1 MESFQSLAID
11 DVAARSA
18 ASLAVL
24 DEDIMIMIFDLLFKR
39 QESARRMIQQDDKV
53 TERMYQPHKWRLVCR
68 QWDQILIPI
77 VYAKV
82 DSGYKAF
89 QHKLDPE
96 DETYQRILM
105 HIRQNA
111 RHVTVHVG
119 DIPRSD
125 KKFKHEDT
133 VKILSECGRLK
144 SITCHFTPLRG
155 KKAMQK
161 VGEVTEIPEIVYD
174 AFLERPDVQVLFDC
188 PSICNPVF
196 PQGFQNLVS
205 IDVALYM
212 CDSNLQSCLV
222 DSPNIQKLHLKSLD
236 RYAFKVSEGRLP
248 PLKELKL
255 WNYQWSHSPSDT
267 ALIWDFSKLETLIL
281 LSKKQNSNRA
291 FLVSALSQQFPQLKK
306 VDCRNP
312 TPFSYTFPPSP
323 NIELGEF
330 IVILPQLEDLTIF
343 EFSPAALV
351 PFIAKVGPGLKKL
364 RMQVGT
370 DNVLRTKDLQEV
382 QKSCPNIET
391 LGVHRDP
398 AADQADVSW
407 LFILCQFEKLSWLK
421 LEYRSRHHKM
431 STADGKKDYHYVL
444 QHKRGTPLL
453 KFQFVGIN
461 SGRRF
466 EPELMACVP

>member
-1 MESFQSLAID
+1 
-11 DVAARSA
+11 
-18 ASLAVL
+18 
-24 DEDIMIMIFDLLFKR
+24 
-39 QESARRMIQQDDKV
+39 
-53 TERMYQPHKWRLVCR
+53 
-68 QWDQILIPI
+68 
-77 VYAKV
+77 
-82 DSGYKAF
+82 
-89 QHKLDPE
+89 
-96 DETYQRILM
+96 
-105 HIRQNA
+105 
-111 RHVTVHVG
+111 
-119 DIPRSD
+119 
-125 KKFKHEDT
+125 
-133 VKILSECGRLK
+133 
-144 SITCHFTPLRG
+144 
-155 KKAMQK
+155 
-161 VGEVTEIPEIVYD
+161 
-174 AFLERPDVQVLFDC
+174 
-188 PSICNPVF
+188 
-196 PQGFQNLVS
+196 
-205 IDVALYM
+205 M

-398 AADQADVSW
+398 AADQVSVPSY
-407 LFILCQFEKLSWLK
+407 IRN
-421 LEYRSRHHKM
+421 YRN
-431 STADGKKDYHYVL
+431 T
-444 QHKRGTPLL
+444 
-453 KFQFVGIN
+453 
-461 SGRRF
+461 
-466 EPELMACVP
+466 C